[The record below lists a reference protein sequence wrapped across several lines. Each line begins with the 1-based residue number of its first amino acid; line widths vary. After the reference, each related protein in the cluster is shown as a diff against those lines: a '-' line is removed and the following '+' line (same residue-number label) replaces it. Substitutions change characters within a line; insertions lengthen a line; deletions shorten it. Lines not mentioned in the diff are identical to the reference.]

1 MLITKLSRSTLASIV
16 ARPMTKRCYA
26 AAANSEVFFFFF
38 FKHKMVPGK
47 IANFMI
53 SLLKRPLCMISMSLM
68 VVRWFLLLVMLCLFN
83 ILIWVCWHLITIHVK
98 RLLFLMYLTCFNL
111 GKLLFSFLFLV

>member
-38 FKHKMVPGK
+38 
-47 IANFMI
+47 
-53 SLLKRPLCMISMSLM
+53 L
-68 VVRWFLLLVMLCLFN
+68 N
-83 ILIWVCWHLITIHVK
+83 IKWS
-98 RLLFLMYLTCFNL
+98 L
-111 GKLLFSFLFLV
+111 GKLLTL